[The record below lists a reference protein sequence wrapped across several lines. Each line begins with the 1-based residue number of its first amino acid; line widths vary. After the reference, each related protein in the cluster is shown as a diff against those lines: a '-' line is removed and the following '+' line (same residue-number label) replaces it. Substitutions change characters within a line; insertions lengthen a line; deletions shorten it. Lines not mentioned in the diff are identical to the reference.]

1 MTRQPITILTRKKVD
16 AYIETGSLVKTGRL
30 TGNYKNDNSAK
41 VSVYKAI
48 NRVTKSSPTI
58 LLPQLLDSVG
68 LSDEALA
75 LKLYKKTNAKTKTY
89 FSYNGIVTD
98 EREQDNHFAQL
109 KAIELACKLKGH
121 MIERHQNL
129 NLNINKNVS
138 DDELSSMSFEELEYY
153 RQATE
158 AALEKEVG

>member
-1 MTRQPITILTRKKVD
+1 MTRRPLKVLTRKKVD
-16 AYIETGSLVKTGRL
+16 AYIETGSLSDAGMMVGT
-30 TGNYKNDNSAK
+30 YKNRNSAG
-41 VSVYKAI
+41 VGM
-48 NRVTKSSPTI
+48 NRMMGKLEKCNPTV

-75 LKLYKKTNAKTKTY
+75 LKLYKKTNAKSKTY
-89 FSYNGIVTD
+89 FSYGGIVTD

-121 MIERHQNL
+121 MVERHQNL

-138 DDELSSMSFEELEYY
+138 DDALSSMSFEELEYY